1 MLIITDIAHK
11 EVQMSKTVKAFRAVF
26 LLIVA
31 LVLPGTVAS
40 SQART
45 VEMEGTDSFKF
56 SITEIAAKP
65 GEEITVKLINN
76 SSLPPVAMSHNFVLL
91 KKGTDA
97 SAFANAAITAN
108 DNGYIPKGMTS
119 EIIAR
124 TELVAGGE
132 VKSVK
137 FKAPKQ
143 PGEYTYICTF
153 PGHYAAG
160 MVGTLT
166 VK

>member
-1 MLIITDIAHK
+1 
-11 EVQMSKTVKAFRAVF
+11 MSKTVKAFHAAF
-26 LLIVA
+26 LLVFA
-31 LVLPGTVAS
+31 LVLTGTVGSA
-40 SQART
+40 QART
-45 VEMEGTDSFKF
+45 IEMEGTDSFKF
-56 SITEIAAKP
+56 SVTEIAAKP

-76 SSLPPVAMSHNFVLL
+76 SSLPAVAMSHNFVLL

-97 SAFANAAITAN
+97 NALAAAAINAA
-108 DNGYIPKGMTS
+108 DNAYIPKDMANK
-119 EIIAR
+119 IIAH
-124 TELVAGGE
+124 TELAAGGE
-132 VKSVK
+132 AKSVT

-143 PGEYTYICTF
+143 PGEYVYICTF

>member
-1 MLIITDIAHK
+1 MF
-11 EVQMSKTVKAFRAVF
+11 KTIKAFRVAF
-26 LLIVA
+26 PLIVA
-31 LVLPGTVAS
+31 LALPGTIAS
-40 SQART
+40 AQART

-56 SITEIAAKP
+56 SVTQIAAKP

-91 KKGTDA
+91 KRGTDA

-108 DNGYIPKGMTS
+108 DNGYIPKDMANK
-119 EIIAR
+119 IIAR

-132 VKSVK
+132 AKSVT

-160 MVGTLT
+160 MVGILT